1 MVTGYEAVIFNMQN
15 SNLTQCHFGLVERG
29 LRTALDNLTIYLQ
42 PAAVGVIEN
51 SLIIC
56 GYYQSNKVGMTLHDI
71 DYANC
76 LVYQPSKQNY
86 FTPALQKIPMMRQ
99 YHAPKSVLLNAT
111 TMWVLGNSY
120 SDADAGSSE
129 LITLEKGSVVLI
141 SHFSRNEV

>member
-1 MVTGYEAVIFNMQN
+1 MTPSEAVIFNMQN
-15 SNLTQCHFGLVERG
+15 SNLTQCHFGLVEHG
-29 LRTALDNLTIYLQ
+29 LRTALDNLTISLI
-42 PAAVGVIEN
+42 PAPAVGVIEN

-56 GYYQSNKVGMTLHDI
+56 GYYQSNKEGMSLHDN

-86 FTPALQKIPMMRQ
+86 FTPALKKIPMMRE
-99 YHAPKSVLLNAT
+99 YHYPISVLLNAT
-111 TMWVLGNSY
+111 TMWVIGNSPGT
-120 SDADAGSSE
+120 AGSSD